1 MERNTIQIQHKKFRI
16 SNLQKFDLT
25 GFCLPYFN
33 RSTVCWTRVRSVPEP
48 RPLPDL
54 LWLMPFSSI
63 TSGSP
68 NCWTSNVLHVQN
80 WRKAIYKKYWNL
92 LIRNY
97 SAGLFSGTS
106 LTKKQPRNTFLQSLY
121 SMHRRVSASH
131 WLRIRPGLLQSAP
144 TFLSF
149 CPDAVSAFLQ
159 K

>member
-1 MERNTIQIQHKKFRI
+1 MGRNTIQIQHKKFRI

-33 RSTVCWTRVRSVPEP
+33 RSTVCWTRVRPIPELLAFNG
-48 RPLPDL
+48 PL
-54 LWLMPFSSI
+54 WFTAFSSI

-68 NCWTSNVLHVQN
+68 IVGLQMSCMFKIEGRQSI
-80 WRKAIYKKYWNL
+80 KSIEIYWSEITAL
-92 LIRNY
+92 GC
-97 SAGLFSGTS
+97 SQAQS
-106 LTKKQPRNTFLQSLY
+106 LTKNQPRNTFLQSLY

-144 TFLSF
+144 TSF
-149 CPDAVSAFLQ
+149 VLCPDAASAFLQ